1 MTKRELHSANKTAKH
16 ADSKQLEVTAS
27 AVKVLRTVG
36 SQEAFYFYEAIGK
49 PTGETA
55 RNLNEFLDKVKT
67 TKAESVRFHLQRKDF
82 QNWVEKILGDAKLA
96 KDLGRISKSNAC
108 DARVTIAETVE
119 NRIKQLKDS
128 TTAAGLMAADNS
140 VGVSAP

>member
-16 ADSKQLEVTAS
+16 ADSKQLEVIAS

-96 KDLGRISKSNAC
+96 RELGRISKSNAG

-119 NRIKQLKDS
+119 SRIKQLKDS
-128 TTAAGLMAADNS
+128 TIAAGLMAADNS